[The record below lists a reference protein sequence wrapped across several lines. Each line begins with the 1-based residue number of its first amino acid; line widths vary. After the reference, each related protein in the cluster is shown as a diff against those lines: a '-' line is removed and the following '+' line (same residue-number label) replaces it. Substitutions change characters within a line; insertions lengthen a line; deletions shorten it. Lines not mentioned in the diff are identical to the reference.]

1 MLSKLMMNHI
11 PVDIAKM
18 RRGDFIENEN
28 KLKTDS
34 VNQVNAGS
42 GWRKV
47 ISCPVCGCVDSKPEL
62 VTFWAPLVKCSN
74 CELRYHTLIP
84 NDFGDLYNSSSYTT
98 HGKGE
103 EIEHFEYRKKR
114 FGTERVK
121 LLESHVGQLGSK
133 ILLDVG
139 CGMGDFLAAAKGGFL
154 ECIGSEF
161 SDHQRALAQKNTEMV
176 IYKESLSEFPR
187 KNIDIITAF
196 DVIEHVPNPTEFM
209 RDAAKLLS
217 AESYLMLYTP
227 NFDSFSIK
235 VIREKSSLIAPAHI
249 QLFNHKSLR
258 IMGKLSGFE
267 IIHVETRG
275 LDMASIGSYYEL
287 EEGSAP
293 TIIHKWSEE
302 LQAVL
307 NETQTADYLRVIY
320 KKM

>member
-62 VTFWAPLVKCSN
+62 VTFWAPLVKCLN

-84 NDFGDLYNSSSYTT
+84 NDFGNLYNSSSYTT

-121 LLESHVGQLGSK
+121 LLERYVGQLGSK

-139 CGMGDFLAAAKGGFL
+139 CGMGDFLAAAKVGFL

-209 RDAAKLLS
+209 KDAAKLLS

-235 VIREKSSLIAPAHI
+235 VIREKSSLISPAHI

-287 EEGSAP
+287 EDGAAP
-293 TIIHKWSEE
+293 SIIKKWSEE
-302 LQAVL
+302 LQAIL

-320 KKM
+320 KKI